1 MISKLV
7 SWVKKYRKKYYKKNV
22 LKTAEFVKGDIFV
35 NGLTYVNHKTRLGH
49 NVNFNGLRIIGKG
62 KVEIGDNFHSGMDCV
77 IITDTHNFRGNKIPY
92 DETYIIKDVIIE
104 DNVWLGHGVIILAGV
119 TIGEGAIIQAGA
131 VVVKDVPKLGIAGGS
146 PAKVFKYRDENHY
159 YTLKSEGKFH

>member
-1 MISKLV
+1 MISKLI
-7 SWVKKYRKKYYKKNV
+7 SWLKKHRKKHYKNQV
-22 LKTAEFVKGDIFV
+22 LKTAEFVKGEIFV
-35 NGLTYVNHKTRLGH
+35 NGLTYVNRRTRLGH

-92 DETYIIKDVIIE
+92 DETYIVKEVIIE
-104 DNVWLGHGVIILAGV
+104 DNVWLGHGVIVLGGV

-131 VVVKDVPKLGIAGGS
+131 VVVKDIPKLGIAGGS

-159 YTLKSEGKFH
+159 YTLKNEGKFH